1 MLNTTLMKL
10 IFVYNANSG
19 FLDKILDGAHKIV
32 SPSTYDCNLCA
43 ITFGAFSEDE
53 LWKAFREHSETAME
67 FHHKDEFLKQYK
79 SKWLPAYD
87 FPIIL
92 VENKMELEV
101 FISSEALNALNTSE
115 ALIEEI
121 TRRLSLH

>member
-1 MLNTTLMKL
+1 MKL

-19 FLDKILDGAHKIV
+19 FLDKIFDGAHKIV

-53 LWKAFREHSETAME
+53 LWKAFRENSGTPLE
-67 FHHKDEFLKQYK
+67 FYHKDEFLKQFK

-87 FPIIL
+87 FPVIL
-92 VENKMELEV
+92 VENRMELEL
-101 FISSEALNALNTSE
+101 FISSEELDKLTSSE

-121 TRRLSLH
+121 TRRLFLH

>member
-1 MLNTTLMKL
+1 MKL

-19 FLDKILDGAHKIV
+19 FLDKIFDSAHKIV

-43 ITFGAFSEDE
+43 ITFGTFTEDE
-53 LWKAFREHSETAME
+53 LWKAFRENSETPLE
-67 FHHKDEFLKQYK
+67 FYHKDKFLERYKYKQ
-79 SKWLPAYD
+79 LPVYN
-87 FPIIL
+87 FPIIFS
-92 VENKMELEV
+92 EKEMELKL
-101 FISSEALNALNTSE
+101 FISSGELDALSSSE

>member
-1 MLNTTLMKL
+1 MKL

-19 FLDKILDGAHKIV
+19 FLDKIFDGAHKIV

-53 LWKAFREHSETAME
+53 LWKAYREHSEIPME
-67 FHHKDEFLKQYK
+67 FYHKDEFLKQYK
-79 SKWLPAYD
+79 SKWLPNYD

-92 VENKMELEV
+92 LENKMELEV
-101 FISSEALNALNTSE
+101 FISSEELDVLSTSE

-121 TRRLSLH
+121 TKRSSLH